1 MDGASPRR
9 FVTNLREK
17 ISTTRPLAES
27 WSVGRY
33 DLEGMETAIERPQ
46 RMRPPAVLRTLAGA
60 LFVVLAVSSCGGN
73 SSTGGPSTTAEPA
86 ASQAGQPVTA
96 DPTLSDQVTATVE
109 AATVTG
115 PRSVLVSVFVTD
127 CTALASVTVTLT
139 DTELQTSALTGR
151 ARAVPANC
159 GDPHLVSTTVRTKTD
174 IGSRTVVLGTQP

>member
-1 MDGASPRR
+1 M
-9 FVTNLREK
+9 
-17 ISTTRPLAES
+17 
-27 WSVGRY
+27 GRY
-33 DLEGMETAIERPQ
+33 DLEGMRTAIERPQ
-46 RMRPPAVLRTLAGA
+46 RMRPTAVLRVLAGA
-60 LFVVLAVSSCGGN
+60 LFVAVVFAVSSCGGN
-73 SSTGGPSTTAEPA
+73 SSTGVPSTTAEPA

-127 CTALASVTVTLT
+127 CTALAAVTVTLT